1 MVKRRSLAGM
11 IDSEKPDSVVVQS
24 LKKRPGGLFR
34 TVVHDN

>member
-11 IDSEKPDSVVVQS
+11 IDSEKPDSVVIQS
-24 LKKRPGGLFR
+24 VEKRPGALFR